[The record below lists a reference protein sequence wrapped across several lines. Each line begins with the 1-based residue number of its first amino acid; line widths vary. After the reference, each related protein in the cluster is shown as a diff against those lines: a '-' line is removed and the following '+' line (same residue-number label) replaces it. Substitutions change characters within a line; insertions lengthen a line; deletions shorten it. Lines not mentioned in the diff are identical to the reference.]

1 MSDDVLLLS
10 SQLSPVNCVVTTL
23 SALSHEVA
31 RPMMTTTNSNA
42 VEEDVII
49 DRNRSLPYPLRVAGA
64 SVGALCLLAGVV
76 GNLLVLLCVWRY
88 RPLRRTV
95 NVFVASLAVCDLIQT
110 LAVRTLHVQTYVAGY
125 WTLGTRTCVYA
136 LVIGNL
142 VILEDISGR
151 LRDRPTV
158 TECGGFRRS
167 SKT

>member
-23 SALSHEVA
+23 STLSHEVIIPIA
-31 RPMMTTTNSNA
+31 TTNSNA
-42 VEEDVII
+42 VEEDVVI

-64 SVGALCLLAGVV
+64 SIGALCLLAGVV
-76 GNLLVLLCVWRY
+76 GNLLVLVSVWRY

-95 NVFVASLAVCDLIQT
+95 NVFVASLAACDLIQT

-151 LRDRPTV
+151 LRDR
-158 TECGGFRRS
+158 CGGFRRS